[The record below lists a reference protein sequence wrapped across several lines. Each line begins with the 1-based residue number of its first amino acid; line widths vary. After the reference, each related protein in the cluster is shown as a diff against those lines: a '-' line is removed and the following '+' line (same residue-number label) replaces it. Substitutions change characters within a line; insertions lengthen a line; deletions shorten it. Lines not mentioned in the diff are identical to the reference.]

1 MTTMELEKSVTFKN
15 ILVATDFS
23 DASKHALQCA
33 AAITESNEGKLFLLH
48 AVPPEPRLPVPLDPL
63 PVSADRELSEAKLT
77 LEKVVSAEPLG
88 HLHPEEILV
97 RGPVGEVVLDA
108 IQREKVD
115 LLVLGTHGRTGFK
128 KLILGSVAEEL
139 FRRASCPV
147 LTVGPSAAPVRPIRK
162 VLFATDFGPSS
173 IQALPYAIDFANQT
187 GGELTLLHL
196 VAPFPV
202 DYVGPLWYPGTD
214 VVEREEA
221 SKLESLKRLR
231 DLLPSNSGLSCY
243 VDHAVEVHL
252 APEGIVNF
260 AKQHDVDLIVM
271 GLRESSMNTP
281 RLSAHMPW
289 ATAYDVVCHA
299 ECPVLTVRGLKAAKA
314 TDRLRQARSL

>member
-1 MTTMELEKSVTFKN
+1 
-15 ILVATDFS
+15 
-23 DASKHALQCA
+23 
-33 AAITESNEGKLFLLH
+33 
-48 AVPPEPRLPVPLDPL
+48 
-63 PVSADRELSEAKLT
+63 
-77 LEKVVSAEPLG
+77 
-88 HLHPEEILV
+88 
-97 RGPVGEVVLDA
+97 
-108 IQREKVD
+108 
-115 LLVLGTHGRTGFK
+115 
-128 KLILGSVAEEL
+128 
-139 FRRASCPV
+139 
-147 LTVGPSAAPVRPIRK
+147 
-162 VLFATDFGPSS
+162 
-173 IQALPYAIDFANQT
+173 
-187 GGELTLLHL
+187 
-196 VAPFPV
+196 V

-299 ECPVLTVRGLKAAKA
+299 ECPVLTIKGLGITK

>member
-33 AAITESNEGKLFLLH
+33 AAITDSNQGNLFLLH
-48 AVPPEPRLPVPLDPL
+48 AVPPEARLPVPLDPL
-63 PVSADRELSEAKLT
+63 PASADRELSEAKLN

-88 HLHPEEILV
+88 HLHPEEILE

-115 LLVLGTHGRTGFK
+115 LLVLGTHGRTGIK
-128 KLILGSVAEEL
+128 KLVLGSVAEEL

-147 LTVGPSAAPVRPIRK
+147 MTVGPSAVASRPIRK

-187 GGELTLLHL
+187 GGELILLHL
-196 VAPFPV
+196 VSPFPV

-214 VVEREEA
+214 VIEREEA

-260 AKQHDVDLIVM
+260 ARQHDVDLIVM

-299 ECPVLTVRGLKAAKA
+299 ECPVLTIKGLGITK
-314 TDRLRQARSL
+314 TDRLRQARNL